1 MKSNKK
7 IRLVGEIV
15 QILKDEKREVN
26 HNNVS
31 SWIMGQFGRDN
42 YNWGKYGSIRQGD
55 ITLYFRHFYD
65 KNSS

>member
-1 MKSNKK
+1 M
-7 IRLVGEIV
+7 VEEIV
-15 QILKDEKREVN
+15 EILKRDNREVSHTAVN
-26 HNNVS
+26 

-65 KNSS
+65 KNASDNS